1 MIKNVQFEDLYLLS
15 SPGVVSCRYLNG
27 TWKYKT
33 YGNPVHII
41 ITMIK
46 KLSISRCTLGLI
58 YSAGIVS
65 F

>member
-1 MIKNVQFEDLYLLS
+1 MFNLKIYTCFQVQ
-15 SPGVVSCRYLNG
+15 VHLNG

-33 YGNPVHII
+33 YGNPVY

-46 KLSISRCTLGLI
+46 KLSISRCTLTYLDET

-65 F
+65 Y

>member
-1 MIKNVQFEDLYLLS
+1 MIKNDQFEDLFLLL
-15 SPGVVSCRYLNG
+15 SPGVVSCRYLHG

-33 YGNPVHII
+33 CRNPVYT

-58 YSAGIVS
+58 VQV
-65 F
+65 